1 MKAAPLFEL
10 RSLTRLRISP
20 TQSRVEGNI
29 SSDADVENAD
39 ESVAFSVLIEH
50 RKNPSLRVLQS
61 SAFQRA
67 LDILA
72 SQLPV
77 HSKVS
82 RSPGTRVAMASQRR
96 SS

>member
-1 MKAAPLFEL
+1 MKTTPEFEL

-29 SSDADVENAD
+29 TNDPDVENAD

-50 RKNPSLRVLQS
+50 KKNPSLRVLQS
-61 SAFQRA
+61 SALQRA

-72 SQLPV
+72 SQ
-77 HSKVS
+77 KN
-82 RSPGTRVAMASQRR
+82 SQRELQR
-96 SS
+96 HSR